1 MVLNLDLTAAE
12 LVTAYVLYESFLV
25 ANTRKCATV
34 SCVRLLMTACISLA
48 VKTLTDAIILTTNLI
63 AAIVQDSGFQLD
75 EKQLG
80 RMEVSVLKCLD
91 YRIICSPE
99 VYCTY
104 VKELVKVDDPVLGG
118 SM

>member
-12 LVTAYVLYESFLV
+12 LVTAYVLYESVLV
-25 ANTRKCATV
+25 ANNRKCATV
-34 SCVRLLMTACISLA
+34 CCVRLLMTACISLA
-48 VKTLTDAIILTTNLI
+48 VKTVTDAIITTNLI